1 MSPCRAPI
9 GWLSPLPCLITR
21 HLHVCYISQLL
32 RDSFS
37 VSQQPPIW
45 EPPSHDSM
53 HLPLTS
59 HISNSDTFNFSVIAF
74 RQSSDC
80 NEPRGCRVSA
90 VFMSRDNHR
99 VTRHN
104 EGDITRD
111 TGPGG
116 HCYST
121 LALITQLQAD
131 TASPAWNKGNIF
143 SSFRI
148 SKLEPFPP
156 LRPVSVSPGAGLMT
170 SRRQCQCGAGVL
182 QWYNRQ
188 NTGGS

>member
-1 MSPCRAPI
+1 MRIHRWRVAGLFTESVGGSPP
-9 GWLSPLPCLITR
+9 SPT
-21 HLHVCYISQLL
+21 ISG
-32 RDSFS
+32 
-37 VSQQPPIW
+37 VSQQQRHATTGAW
-45 EPPSHDSM
+45 TLAAVLTPPSH
-53 HLPLTS
+53 T
-59 HISNSDTFNFSVIAF
+59 SNSDTFNFSVIAF
-74 RQSSDC
+74 RQSDDC
-80 NEPRGCRVSA
+80 NEQKGCRVSA
-90 VFMSRDNHR
+90 VFMSRDNYR

-116 HCYST
+116 HCRHCCST
-121 LALITQLQAD
+121 LALITQLQPDA
-131 TASPAWNKGNIF
+131 ASPAWNKWNIF

-156 LRPVSVSPGAGLMT
+156 PRPVSVSPGAGLMT